1 MEKEKMLKRISELE
15 TINDQLLT
23 ELNYLDQLLK
33 QIGFEQGLITLKAA
47 AQELIEEEN
56 QKEERAQLIVVVL

>member
-1 MEKEKMLKRISELE
+1 MEKEQMLKRISELE

-33 QIGFEQGLITLKAA
+33 QVGFEQGLTTLKAA
-47 AQELIEEEN
+47 AQELIEEER
-56 QKEERAQLIVVVL
+56 QKD

>member
-1 MEKEKMLKRISELE
+1 MEKENMLKRISELE

-56 QKEERAQLIVVVL
+56 QKEERA

>member
-15 TINDQLLT
+15 TVNDQLLT

-56 QKEERAQLIVVVL
+56 QREERA

>member
-1 MEKEKMLKRISELE
+1 MEKEKMLRRISELE

-33 QIGFEQGLITLKAA
+33 QIGFEKGLITLKAA

-56 QKEERAQLIVVVL
+56 QKEERA

>member
-1 MEKEKMLKRISELE
+1 MEKEKMLRRISELE
-15 TINDQLLT
+15 TVNDQLLT
-23 ELNYLDQLLK
+23 ELNYLDRLLK

-56 QKEERAQLIVVVL
+56 QKEERA

>member
-15 TINDQLLT
+15 TVNDQLLT

-56 QKEERAQLIVVVL
+56 QKEERA

>member
-1 MEKEKMLKRISELE
+1 MLKRISELE

-56 QKEERAQLIVVVL
+56 QKEERA

>member
-1 MEKEKMLKRISELE
+1 MEKDNMLKRISELE

-23 ELNYLDQLLK
+23 EISYLDQLLK

-47 AQELIEEEN
+47 AQELIEEDKN
-56 QKEERAQLIVVVL
+56 LN

>member
-23 ELNYLDQLLK
+23 EISYLDQLLK
-33 QIGFEQGLITLKAA
+33 QIGFEQGLVTLKAA
-47 AQELIEEEN
+47 AQELIEEDKN
-56 QKEERAQLIVVVL
+56 SN

>member
-1 MEKEKMLKRISELE
+1 MEKEQMLKRISELE

-33 QIGFEQGLITLKAA
+33 QVGFEQGLITLKAA
-47 AQELIEEEN
+47 AQELIEEER
-56 QKEERAQLIVVVL
+56 QKE

>member
-23 ELNYLDQLLK
+23 EISYLDQLLK
-33 QIGFEQGLITLKAA
+33 QIGFEQGLTTLKAA
-47 AQELIEEEN
+47 AQELIEEDRH
-56 QKEERAQLIVVVL
+56 QD

>member
-56 QKEERAQLIVVVL
+56 QREERA

>member
-15 TINDQLLT
+15 TLNDQLLT

-33 QIGFEQGLITLKAA
+33 HIGFEQGLITLKAA

-56 QKEERAQLIVVVL
+56 QKEERA

>member
-1 MEKEKMLKRISELE
+1 MTDKDKMLKRISELE
-15 TINDQLLT
+15 TMNDQLVT
-23 ELNYLDQLLK
+23 ELNYLDQILK

-56 QKEERAQLIVVVL
+56 QREEKSS

>member
-33 QIGFEQGLITLKAA
+33 QIGFEQGLITLKTA

-56 QKEERAQLIVVVL
+56 QREERA